1 MCLYPET
8 AKGQPGEAVEVWVAA
23 QYLTIANATR
33 EDTKAWGTFV
43 YTDDSDV
50 LKGSVLQSI
59 LLKNPTFVCIQR
71 FLLVLNLFFLQP

>member
-50 LKGSVLQSI
+50 LKGSVLQ
-59 LLKNPTFVCIQR
+59 KNKVFC
-71 FLLVLNLFFLQP
+71 